1 MCGIAGFTQSGG
13 VTDESLIRRM
23 TATIVHRGPDQ
34 QGSYTSPGIAL
45 GAVRLQVIDL
55 DGGRQPV
62 GSGIENEAGQT
73 VIVYNGEIYNF
84 RELRAELESL
94 GHRFRSDCD
103 TEVALRAFLEWDTG
117 CFERLRGMFAMAIWS
132 ERDRRL
138 LLARDRL
145 GIKPLYIR
153 RVGRDLVF
161 GSELKV
167 LFEHPGVT
175 RRLDQ
180 AALSDFLSLLYV
192 PAPRTLVEGIEK
204 LPSGHFL
211 EWRDGESKIAP
222 YWKLRFTPDASI
234 KEEDARTELDRLLR
248 ESVREH
254 LVSDVP
260 LGVWSSGGIDSSTL
274 LHYAAAL
281 GARPIKTFSMVFESK
296 SCDESPYFR
305 EIARIYGTEH
315 HEFELNRDSEIVA
328 AIEDFAFY
336 SDEPGADAGALPVW
350 FLSKMS
356 RREVTVA
363 LSGEGGDELFGGYL
377 TYRADALAR
386 GLRAVPPVFREAALA
401 AAHALMPASD
411 EKIGFEYKLKRGIEG
426 SLLHPDEAHLF
437 WNGAFSRAQKEAI
450 LPALQE
456 HNLRRL
462 TAGLPSAREI
472 GFLNRYLLLD
482 QQYYLQDNLL
492 CKVDRM
498 SMAHSLEVR
507 PPLLDHRI
515 VEFAARLPEHLKI
528 DGSRQKIILKSLM
541 RDKLPAS
548 ILKRKKAGLDIPA
561 HEWFRGP
568 LLPIFQDTV
577 TERAVRDT
585 GLFDYGAIR
594 QLLNDHTTRRI
605 NAGYQLWALLTL
617 FLWLKKWNID
627 SGSRESDR
635 TPGQS
640 EMGRGR
646 EHVAVI
652 GPDFSEPGVRRGDQG
667 QRVEGA

>member
-1 MCGIAGFTQSGG
+1 MCGIAGYTHSAEYPD
-13 VTDESLIRRM
+13 VSLIRRM
-23 TATIVHRGPDQ
+23 TATITHRGPDQ
-34 QGSYTSPGIAL
+34 QGTYQSQGIAL

-55 DGGRQPV
+55 DGGEQPV
-62 GSGIENEAGQT
+62 RSGIESEDGQT

-84 RELRAELESL
+84 RELRRELEAL
-94 GHRFRSDCD
+94 GHKFRSDCD
-103 TEVALRAFLEWDTG
+103 TEVALRAFLEWDTA
-117 CFERLRGMFAMAIWS
+117 CFARLRGMFAMAIWS

-138 LLARDRL
+138 VLARDRL

-153 RVGRDLVF
+153 RLGEHMVF

-175 RRLDQ
+175 RRLDP

-192 PAPRTLVEGIEK
+192 PSPRTLVEGIEK

-211 EWRDGESKIAP
+211 EWRDGASNLVS
-222 YWKLRFTPDASI
+222 YWTLTFAPDASI
-234 KEEDARTELDRLLR
+234 TEADARTELDRLLR
-248 ESVREH
+248 ESVREE

-274 LHYAAAL
+274 LHYAAEL
-281 GARPIKTFSMVFESK
+281 GAKPIQTFSIGFESK
-296 SCDESPYFR
+296 SSDESPYFR

-315 HEFELNRDSEIVA
+315 HEFELNRNSEIVS

-356 RREVTVA
+356 RRNVTVA

-377 TYRADALAR
+377 TYRADELAR
-386 GLRAVPPVFREAALA
+386 GMRSVPRVFRKAALA
-401 AAHALMPASD
+401 AAHRLLPASD

-426 SLLHPDEAHLF
+426 SLLTPDEAHLF
-437 WNGAFSRAQKEAI
+437 WNGAFSREQKEAI
-450 LPALQE
+450 APHLPT
-456 HNLRRL
+456 HDLRRL
-462 TAGLPSAREI
+462 SAGLPSAREI

-515 VEFAARLPEHLKI
+515 VEFAAKLPERLKI
-528 DGSRQKIILKSLM
+528 DGARQKVILKSLM

-548 ILKRKKAGLDIPA
+548 ILGRKKAGLDIPA

-568 LLPIFQDTV
+568 LLPLFQQTLA
-577 TERAVRDT
+577 ERAVRET
-585 GLFDYGAIR
+585 GLFDYAAIR
-594 QLLNDHTTRRI
+594 RLLADHTSRRI

-617 FLWLKKWNID
+617 FLWLKKWGI
-627 SGSRESDR
+627 EV
-635 TPGQS
+635 
-640 EMGRGR
+640 GRLAGR
-646 EHVAVI
+646 SHAR
-652 GPDFSEPGVRRGDQG
+652 SC
-667 QRVEGA
+667 

>member
-13 VTDESLIRRM
+13 VPDESLIRRM
-23 TATIVHRGPDQ
+23 TATIIHRGPDQ
-34 QGSYTSPGIAL
+34 QGCYASPGIAL

-55 DGGRQPV
+55 DGGQQPV
-62 GSGIENEAGQT
+62 RSGIAGEGGQT

-84 RELRAELESL
+84 RELRRELESL
-94 GHRFRSDCD
+94 GHKFRSDCD

-138 LLARDRL
+138 VLARDRL
-145 GIKPLYIR
+145 GIKPLYVR
-153 RVGRDLVF
+153 RLGRDLVF

-167 LFEHPGVT
+167 LFEHPGIT

-180 AALSDFLSLLYV
+180 TALSDFLSLLYV

-204 LPSGHFL
+204 LPSGHYL
-211 EWRDGESKIAP
+211 EWRDGVSKVNP
-222 YWKLRFTPDASI
+222 YWKLRFAPDDSI
-234 KEEDARTELDRLLR
+234 KEEDARSELDRLLR
-248 ESVREH
+248 ESVREQ

-274 LHYAAAL
+274 LHYAAEL

-305 EIARIYGTEH
+305 EIAGIYGTEH
-315 HEFELNRDSEIVA
+315 HEFELNRDSEIVS

-411 EKIGFEYKLKRGIEG
+411 DKIGFEYKLKRGIEG

-437 WNGAFSRAQKEAI
+437 WNGAFSQAQKAAI
-450 LPALQE
+450 LPTLPG
-456 HNLRRL
+456 HDLRRL
-462 TAGLPSAREI
+462 SAGLPSAREI

-515 VEFAARLPEHLKI
+515 VEFAARLPERLKI
-528 DGSRQKIILKSLM
+528 NGSRQKIILKSLM

-568 LLPIFQDTV
+568 LLPVFQDTV
-577 TERAVRDT
+577 TATAVRDA
-585 GLFDYGAIR
+585 GLFDYSAIQ
-594 QLLNDHTTRRI
+594 QLVSDHTTRRI

-617 FLWLKKWNID
+617 FLWLKKWNI
-627 SGSRESDR
+627 EIA
-635 TPGQS
+635 P
-640 EMGRGR
+640 GRG
-646 EHVAVI
+646 
-652 GPDFSEPGVRRGDQG
+652 FSDNIEPIVDGLQSPARTSATQ
-667 QRVEGA
+667 

>member
-1 MCGIAGFTQSGG
+1 MCGIAGFTHIASGP
-13 VTDESLIRRM
+13 DESLIRRM
-23 TATIVHRGPDQ
+23 TATITHRGPDQ
-34 QGSYTSPGIAL
+34 QGCYLSPGVAL

-55 DGGRQPV
+55 DGGEQPV
-62 GSGIENEAGQT
+62 KSGLDKEAQT

-84 RELRAELESL
+84 RELRRELEAL
-94 GHRFRSDCD
+94 GHHFHSDCD
-103 TEVALRAFLEWDTG
+103 TEVALRAFLQWDTG
-117 CFERLRGMFAMAIWS
+117 CFERLRGMFALAIWS

-138 LLARDRL
+138 ILARDRL

-167 LFEHPGVT
+167 LFEHPDVT
-175 RRLDQ
+175 RRLDL

-192 PAPRTLVEGIEK
+192 PSPRTLVEGIEK
-204 LPSGHFL
+204 LPAGHFL
-211 EWRDGESKIAP
+211 EWCGGVSRIAP
-222 YWKLRFTPDASI
+222 YWRLRFAPDPSI
-234 KEEDARTELDRLLR
+234 TEEDARAELDRLLR
-248 ESVREH
+248 ESVKEH

-274 LHYAAAL
+274 LHYAAEL
-281 GARPIKTFSMVFESK
+281 GAQPIKTFSMVFEAK

-305 EIARIYGTEH
+305 EAARIYGTEH
-315 HEFELNRDSEIVA
+315 HEFELTRDSEIVS
-328 AIEDFAFY
+328 AIEDFAYY

-356 RREVTVA
+356 RQHVTVA

-386 GLRAVPPVFREAALA
+386 YLRILPPVLRQAALA
-401 AAHALMPASD
+401 AAHAMLPPSD
-411 EKIGFEYKLKRGIEG
+411 AKIGFEYMLKRGIEG

-437 WNGAFSRAQKEAI
+437 WNGAFSREQKEAI
-450 LPALQE
+450 LPVLPC
-456 HNLRRL
+456 HDLRRL

-482 QQYYLQDNLL
+482 QHYYLQDNLL

-515 VEFAARLPEHLKI
+515 VEFAARLPERLKI
-528 DGSRQKIILKSLM
+528 DGSRQKVILRSLM

-548 ILKRKKAGLDIPA
+548 ILNRKKAGLDIPA

-568 LLPIFQDTV
+568 LLPILEETLNAK
-577 TERAVRDT
+577 AVRET
-585 GLFDYGAIR
+585 GIFDHAAIQ
-594 QLLNDHTTRRI
+594 QLMGDHKGKRL

-617 FLWLKKWNID
+617 FLWLKKWNIEVVPPGEPTTHF
-627 SGSRESDR
+627 SG
-635 TPGQS
+635 TF
-640 EMGRGR
+640 
-646 EHVAVI
+646 A
-652 GPDFSEPGVRRGDQG
+652 
-667 QRVEGA
+667 AAN

>member
-1 MCGIAGFTQSGG
+1 MCGIAGFTNNAGNG
-13 VTDESLIRRM
+13 DESLIRRM
-23 TATIVHRGPDQ
+23 AATIVHRGPDQ
-34 QGSYTSPGIAL
+34 QGVYCSSGIAL

-55 DGGRQPV
+55 DGGEQPV
-62 GSGIENEAGQT
+62 WSGLATDEHQT

-84 RELRAELESL
+84 RELRGELEAL

-103 TEVALRAFLEWDTG
+103 TEVALRAFIQWDTA

-138 LLARDRL
+138 VLARDRL
-145 GIKPLYIR
+145 GIKPLYVR
-153 RVGRDLVF
+153 HVGNDLVF

-167 LFEHPGVT
+167 LFEHPDVT
-175 RRLDQ
+175 RRLDR

-192 PAPRTLVEGIEK
+192 PSPRTLVEGIEK
-204 LPSGHFL
+204 LPSGHYL
-211 EWRDGESKIAP
+211 EWRDGVSKVTP
-222 YWKLRFTPDASI
+222 YWQLRFAPDASI
-234 KEEDARTELDRLLR
+234 TEDDAREELDRLLR
-248 ESVREH
+248 ESVREE

-274 LHYAAAL
+274 LHYAAEM

-315 HEFELNRDSEIVA
+315 YEFELNRDSEIVS

-356 RREVTVA
+356 RQYVTVA

-377 TYRADALAR
+377 TYRADGLAR
-386 GLRAVPPVFREAALA
+386 YLRAVPGVFREAALS
-401 AAHALMPASD
+401 AAHGMLPASD
-411 EKIGFEYKLKRGIEG
+411 DKIGFEYKVKRGIEG

-437 WNGAFSRAQKEAI
+437 WNGAFSKAQKEAI
-450 LPALQE
+450 LPELPG
-456 HNLRRL
+456 HDLRRL
-462 TAGLPSAREI
+462 TKGLPSARQI

-482 QQYYLQDNLL
+482 QHYYLQDNLL

-515 VEFAARLPEHLKI
+515 VEFAARLPERLKI

-568 LLPIFQDTV
+568 LLPIFEDTLNAQ
-577 TERAVRDT
+577 AVRDT
-585 GLFDYGAIR
+585 GLFDYAAIQ
-594 QLLNDHTTRRI
+594 QLVSDHKNRRI

-617 FLWLKKWNID
+617 FLWLKKWNIQV
-627 SGSRESDR
+627 GAGVEPIR
-635 TPGQS
+635 
-640 EMGRGR
+640 
-646 EHVAVI
+646 AVCAC
-652 GPDFSEPGVRRGDQG
+652 E
-667 QRVEGA
+667 

>member
-1 MCGIAGFTQSGG
+1 MCGIAGFTNSGDAS
-13 VTDESLIRRM
+13 DESLIRRM

-34 QGSYTSPGIAL
+34 QGVYTSAGIAL

-55 DGGRQPV
+55 DGGEQPV
-62 GSGIENEAGQT
+62 RSGIEVDNART

-84 RELRAELESL
+84 RELRRELESL
-94 GHRFRSDCD
+94 GHKFRSDCD

-117 CFERLRGMFAMAIWS
+117 CFARLRGMFAMAIWS

-138 LLARDRL
+138 VLARDRL

-153 RVGRDLVF
+153 HVGRDLVF

-175 RRLDQ
+175 RRLDLKG
-180 AALSDFLSLLYV
+180 LSDFLSLLYV
-192 PAPRTLVEGIEK
+192 PSPRTLVEGIEK
-204 LPSGHFL
+204 LPSGHYL
-211 EWRDGESKIAP
+211 EWRDGASKVTP
-222 YWKLRFTPDASI
+222 YWKLQFAPDPSI
-234 KEEDARTELDRLLR
+234 TEADAVKELDRLLR

-274 LHYAAAL
+274 LHYAAEL

-315 HEFELNRDSEIVA
+315 HEFELNRDSEIVS

-356 RREVTVA
+356 RRDVTVA

-386 GLRAVPPVFREAALA
+386 GLRAVPPVFRQAALA
-401 AAHALMPASD
+401 MAHGLLPASD
-411 EKIGFEYKLKRGIEG
+411 DKIGFEYKLKRGLEG

-450 LPALQE
+450 LRTLPY
-456 HNLRRL
+456 HDLRRL

-482 QQYYLQDNLL
+482 QHYYLQDNLL

-515 VEFAARLPEHLKI
+515 VEFAARLPEKLKI
-528 DGSRQKIILKSLM
+528 DGPRQKIVLKSLM

-548 ILKRKKAGLDIPA
+548 VLNRKKAGLDIPA

-568 LLPIFQDTV
+568 LLPIFEDTLNAK
-577 TERAVRDT
+577 AVRDT
-585 GLFDYGAIR
+585 GLFDYGAIQ
-594 QLLNDHTTRRI
+594 QLLSDHKSRRV

-617 FLWLKKWNID
+617 FLWLKKWNI
-627 SGSRESDR
+627 EV
-635 TPGQS
+635 
-640 EMGRGR
+640 
-646 EHVAVI
+646 VAPV
-652 GPDFSEPGVRRGDQG
+652 EPTERIFPPFV
-667 QRVEGA
+667 AAN

>member
-1 MCGIAGFTQSGG
+1 
-13 VTDESLIRRM
+13 
-23 TATIVHRGPDQ
+23 
-34 QGSYTSPGIAL
+34 
-45 GAVRLQVIDL
+45 
-55 DGGRQPV
+55 
-62 GSGIENEAGQT
+62 
-73 VIVYNGEIYNF
+73 
-84 RELRAELESL
+84 
-94 GHRFRSDCD
+94 
-103 TEVALRAFLEWDTG
+103 
-117 CFERLRGMFAMAIWS
+117 
-132 ERDRRL
+132 
-138 LLARDRL
+138 
-145 GIKPLYIR
+145 
-153 RVGRDLVF
+153 
-161 GSELKV
+161 
-167 LFEHPGVT
+167 
-175 RRLDQ
+175 
-180 AALSDFLSLLYV
+180 
-192 PAPRTLVEGIEK
+192 
-204 LPSGHFL
+204 
-211 EWRDGESKIAP
+211 
-222 YWKLRFTPDASI
+222 
-234 KEEDARTELDRLLR
+234 LLR

-274 LHYAAAL
+274 LHYAAEL
-281 GARPIKTFSMVFESK
+281 GASPIKTFSMVFESK

-315 HEFELNRDSEIVA
+315 HEFELNRDSEIVS

-411 EKIGFEYKLKRGIEG
+411 DKIGFEYKLKRGIEG

-437 WNGAFSRAQKEAI
+437 WNGAFSKAQKEAI
-450 LPALQE
+450 LPTLAA
-456 HNLRRL
+456 HDLRRL
-462 TAGLPSAREI
+462 SAGLPSAREI

-515 VEFAARLPEHLKI
+515 VEFAARLPERLKI
-528 DGSRQKIILKSLM
+528 NGPRQKIILKSLM

-577 TERAVRDT
+577 TATAVRDT
-585 GLFDYGAIR
+585 GLFDFAAIQ
-594 QLLNDHTTRRI
+594 QLVSDHTTRRI

-617 FLWLKKWNID
+617 FLWLKKWNIETAPLGNRD
-627 SGSRESDR
+627 VSL
-635 TPGQS
+635 TPLC
-640 EMGRGR
+640 
-646 EHVAVI
+646 AK
-652 GPDFSEPGVRRGDQG
+652 
-667 QRVEGA
+667 

>member
-1 MCGIAGFTQSGG
+1 MCGIAGFTQVSNDA
-13 VTDESLIRRM
+13 TQSCDESLIRRM

-34 QGSYTSPGIAL
+34 QGYYQSPGIAL

-55 DGGRQPV
+55 DGGQQPMH
-62 GSGIENEAGQT
+62 SGAPSDTAPET

-84 RELRAELESL
+84 RELRRELESL
-94 GHRFRSDCD
+94 GHRFSSDCD
-103 TEVALRAFLEWDTG
+103 TEVALRAFLQWDTG
-117 CFERLRGMFAMAIWS
+117 CFARLRGMFAMAIWS

-138 LLARDRL
+138 VLARDRL
-145 GIKPLYIR
+145 GIKPLYLR
-153 RVGRDLVF
+153 RVGSDLVF

-175 RRLDQ
+175 HRLDLTG
-180 AALSDFLSLLYV
+180 LSDFLSLLYV
-192 PAPRTLVEGIEK
+192 PSPRTLVEGIEK
-204 LPSGHFL
+204 LPSGHYL
-211 EWRDGESKIAP
+211 EWHGGISKVTP
-222 YWKLRFTPDASI
+222 YWKLQFAPDSSI
-234 KEEDARTELDRLLR
+234 TEDDARAELDRLLR
-248 ESVREH
+248 EAVREQ

-274 LHYAAAL
+274 LHYAAEL

-315 HEFELNRDSEIVA
+315 HEFELHRDSEIVS

-336 SDEPGADAGALPVW
+336 SDEPSADAGALPVW

-356 RREVTVA
+356 RRDVTVA

-386 GLRAVPPVFREAALA
+386 YLRVAPPVFREAALA
-401 AAHALMPASD
+401 AAHALLPASD
-411 EKIGFEYKLKRGIEG
+411 DKIGFEYKLKRGIEG

-437 WNGAFSRAQKEAI
+437 WNGAFSQTQKAAV
-450 LPALQE
+450 LPTLPL
-456 HNLRRL
+456 NDLRRL
-462 TAGLPSAREI
+462 YAGLPSARQT
-472 GFLNRYLLLD
+472 GFLNRYLMLD
-482 QQYYLQDNLL
+482 QKYYLQDNLL

-515 VEFAARLPEHLKI
+515 VEFAGRLPERLKI
-528 DGSRQKIILKSLM
+528 DGPRQKIILKSLM
-541 RDKLPAS
+541 RDKLPAT
-548 ILKRKKAGLDIPA
+548 ILNRKKAGLDIPA

-568 LLPIFQDTV
+568 LLPLFEETLNA
-577 TERAVRDT
+577 TAVRNAEI
-585 GLFDYGAIR
+585 FDYPAIQ
-594 QLLNDHTTRRI
+594 QLLSDHKARRI

-617 FLWLKKWNID
+617 FLWLKKWNIEVVPPD
-627 SGSRESDR
+627 ERAASLSGAF
-635 TPGQS
+635 
-640 EMGRGR
+640 
-646 EHVAVI
+646 VA
-652 GPDFSEPGVRRGDQG
+652 
-667 QRVEGA
+667 AH